1 VPISVGGG
9 EADAYVG
16 QVREAVG
23 HRPWAGSETARQGAT
38 RGGRVAK
45 VSISLDAELVVEVM
59 VLAGIG
65 SPQDAIEAIVRDYVA
80 RGHRTE
86 ARTGLREQ
94 GLREVDVKPREP
106 EG

>member
-1 VPISVGGG
+1 M
-9 EADAYVG
+9 
-16 QVREAVG
+16 
-23 HRPWAGSETARQGAT
+23 
-38 RGGRVAK
+38 AK

-94 GLREVDVKPREP
+94 ELREVDVKPREP